1 MTGGVCDGDGDVFR
15 WMMDDD
21 DGDVCAPQERITVPQ
36 DIPQLCSYFFLEP
49 DFSTA
54 SARQLAAK
62 AVTASTRTC
71 RHAVLLFLVVG
82 WMCQT

>member
-1 MTGGVCDGDGDVFR
+1 
-15 WMMDDD
+15 MMDDD

-71 RHAVLLFLVVG
+71 RHAVLLFFGGVDVSDLTFDPPD
-82 WMCQT
+82 WRWHQRT